1 MPDLKPDIANM
12 RMNYPVIGDMSENM
26 IELEHFERKILR
38 ELQRDASQTTAE
50 IADKVGLTPSPC
62 WRRIDRL
69 EKEGLIRKR
78 VALLDRRKVGLNA
91 QVFAQ
96 VKLNAHG
103 RANLDEF
110 SAAIGGFPEVLE
122 AFVLLGTMDFMLR
135 IVAKDIEAYERF
147 FFERLSKLP
156 GVQEINST
164 VALSE
169 IKSTHEL
176 PI

>member
-1 MPDLKPDIANM
+1 MGMIFPTYPYIAA
-12 RMNYPVIGDMSENM
+12 NM
-26 IELEHFERKILR
+26 IELDHFERKILR
-38 ELQRDASQTTAE
+38 ELQRDASQTTAQ
-50 IADKVGLTPSPC
+50 IADKVGLTASPC

-69 EKEGLIRKR
+69 EREGLIRKR
-78 VALLDRRKVGLNA
+78 VAVIDRRKVGLNA
-91 QVFAQ
+91 HVFAQ

-110 SAAIGGFPEVLE
+110 SAAIRAFPEVLD
-122 AFVLLGTMDFMLR
+122 AYVLMGTMDFMLR
-135 IVAKDIEAYERF
+135 IVAKDIDAYERF

-169 IKSTHEL
+169 IKSTTEL